1 MRVILNREFFGA
13 LAGGSLSSEIAVDF
27 YLSGDTLFCANSI
40 IDDMLQGVWIG
51 FSPLML
57 TGSIK
62 SVPPGDY
69 ELAGFESPSDQT
81 LRWIIP
87 ESCAGLFKAPDP
99 ETDLIQQMINALS
112 ADSKIIL
119 NGVIHESPG
128 IICEFNG
135 MRFTSPVPGT
145 EISGNDSR
153 TLLWLGKGNF
163 EKINSA
169 SICCIGAG
177 GVMNPFVVQAVHHGF
192 RKFTIIDSDRLEP
205 HNLNRFIGA
214 SLSDEGR
221 YKTDILKEYILKL
234 RPDAE
239 VVTVNSMFPEGESV
253 NAIAERDLIVSGVDN
268 NYTRIL
274 VQLYA
279 LALNRAF
286 FDMGSGIF
294 LEDNDAEVP
303 VVDER
308 GGQVRFLSPGGPCL
322 ACMGVDPAVV
332 KNRARMEL
340 EARRGYIA
348 GTDLTPP
355 SVVTLNFAVSSICLN
370 MAVEYVTTGRLEDN
384 HIHYE
389 EVGRRILKI
398 REERR
403 EGCPVCGG
411 GREV

>member
-1 MRVILNREFFGA
+1 MLNREFFDA
-13 LAGGSLSSEIAVDF
+13 LAGESLSSEIAFDF
-27 YLSGDTLFCANSI
+27 YLSGNTLFCANSV
-40 IDDMLQGVWIG
+40 IDDMLQGEWSD
-51 FSPLML
+51 FFPLKFA
-57 TGSIK
+57 GSIK
-62 SVPPGDY
+62 SAPPGDY
-69 ELAGFESPSDQT
+69 ELAGLESTPDGIV
-81 LRWIIP
+81 RWIIP
-87 ESCAGLFKAPDP
+87 ESYAGLFEIPD
-99 ETDLIQQMINALS
+99 TDADLMQQIVDALS
-112 ADSKIIL
+112 TDSKIII
-119 NGVIHESPG
+119 NGTIYESPG

-135 MRFTSPVPGT
+135 RRFASPVHVADLWG
-145 EISGNDSR
+145 IDSR

-192 RKFTIIDSDRLEP
+192 RRFTIIDSDRLEP

-221 YKTDILKEYILKL
+221 YKTEILKDYIMKL

-239 VVTVNSMFPEGESV
+239 VVTVNAMFPEGESV
-253 NAIAERDLIVSGVDN
+253 NAMAGCDLVVAGVDN

-279 LALNRAF
+279 LAMNRAF

-340 EARRGYIA
+340 EERRGYIA
-348 GTDLTPP
+348 GTELTPP

-384 HIHYE
+384 HVHYDDG
-389 EVGRRILKI
+389 GRRIIKI
-398 REERR
+398 REVRR
-403 EGCPVCGG
+403 DGCTVCGG
-411 GREV
+411 GG

>member
-13 LAGGSLSSEIAVDF
+13 LAGESLSSEIAFDF
-27 YLSGDTLFCANSI
+27 YLSGNTLICANGV
-40 IDDMLQGVWIG
+40 IDDMLQGEWSG
-51 FSPLML
+51 FSPLKFAD
-57 TGSIK
+57 SIK
-62 SVPPGDY
+62 SAPPGDY
-69 ELAGFESPSDQT
+69 ELSGFESPSDGI

-87 ESCAGLFKAPDP
+87 ESYAGLFEAQEPDA
-99 ETDLIQQMINALS
+99 DLMQQIVDALS
-112 ADSKIIL
+112 TDSKIIL
-119 NGVIHESPG
+119 NGIIHESPD

-135 MRFTSPVPGT
+135 RRFASTVPAADLCGT
-145 EISGNDSR
+145 DSR

-192 RKFTIIDSDRLEP
+192 RRFTIIDSDRLEE

-214 SLSDEGR
+214 VPSDKEI
-221 YKTDILKEYILKL
+221 YKTDILKEYIIKL

-239 VVTVNSMFPEGESV
+239 VVTVNAMFPEGESV
-253 NAIAERDLIVSGVDN
+253 NAMAGADLIVAGVDN
-268 NYTRIL
+268 NYTLIL

-279 LALNRAF
+279 LAMNRAF

-294 LEDNDAEVP
+294 LEDNDADFP
-303 VVDER
+303 IVDER

-332 KNRARMEL
+332 KNRARMAL

-384 HIHYE
+384 HIHYDE
-389 EVGRRILKI
+389 TDRRIIKI
-398 REERR
+398 REARR
-403 EGCPVCGG
+403 DGCTVCRGV
-411 GREV
+411 GR